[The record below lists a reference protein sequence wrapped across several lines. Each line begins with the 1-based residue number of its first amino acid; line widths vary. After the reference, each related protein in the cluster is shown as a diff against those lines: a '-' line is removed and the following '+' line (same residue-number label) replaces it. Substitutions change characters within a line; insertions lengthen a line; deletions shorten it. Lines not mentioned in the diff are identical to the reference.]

1 VIVYWLIFATFA
13 AGAISYA
20 STISRLGMLP
30 VSGPMAAS
38 VARRSVILSFVGI
51 ALVLLIGLRYRVG
64 GDWSNYLDIFRR
76 LAPQEL
82 GPALLSSRQEP
93 AYTFVNW
100 LAGRLGTGIWLVNLI
115 CAVPF
120 TYGLLRLCRQ
130 QPNPWLAL
138 LVATPF
144 LIIVVGMGFTR
155 QAAALGCLM
164 VGLTKI
170 IDRRP
175 PIQFIVWT
183 LLGALFHRTVLVFIP
198 VMFATG
204 MKNRFLS
211 YLLVLLSVV
220 IGYYVV
226 LPSAIDQY
234 APGYLH
240 EQYNAAGANVRV
252 LMDVVPA
259 VLVLLAKGKFYWSV
273 EEKAV
278 WRTYAILCL
287 IAGASLPFIH
297 SSVVIDRLAMYLI
310 PMQIFVYSRIGYC
323 FGLIRRGWFMWT
335 VAVIAYSA
343 AVLFVWLNY
352 AVNAGSWLPYQNYL
366 SAPDRYRG

>member
-1 VIVYWLIFATFA
+1 MIVYWLIFTAFA
-13 AGAISYA
+13 AGAIFYA
-20 STISRLGMLP
+20 STISRPGALP

-38 VARRSVILSFVGI
+38 VARRSIILSAAGV
-51 ALVLLIGLRYRVG
+51 ALVVLIGLRYRVG

-76 LAPQEL
+76 LAPLEL
-82 GPALLSSRQEP
+82 GPALLGSRQEP

-100 LAGRLGTGIWLVNLI
+100 LAARLGAGIWLVNFI
-115 CAVPF
+115 CAIPF
-120 TYGLLRLCRQ
+120 TYGLLRLSRQ

-138 LVATPF
+138 VVATPF

-164 VGLTKI
+164 VGLSNI

-175 PIQFIVWT
+175 PFQFIFWA

-198 VMFATG
+198 VMFVAG

-211 YLLVLLSVV
+211 YLLVLVSLA
-220 IGYYVV
+220 IGYYAV
-226 LPSAIDQY
+226 LPSALDQY
-234 APGYLH
+234 GPGYLR
-240 EQYNAAGANVRV
+240 EQYNAAGASVRV

-259 VLVLLAKGKFYWSV
+259 VIVLVSKGRFYWSP

-287 IAGASLPFIH
+287 IAGAALPLIH
-297 SSVVIDRLAMYLI
+297 SSVVVDRLAMYLI

-323 FGLIRRGWFMWT
+323 FGLVRRGWLAWSS
-335 VAVIAYSA
+335 AVIVYSA

-352 AVNAGSWLPYQNYL
+352 AVNAWAWVPYQNYL
-366 SAPDRYRG
+366 STPDRY